1 VNAFRHANKV
11 DSEKEVYILFEGERL
26 EPNTAVEDA
35 EIADLDSLD
44 TYVK

>member
-1 VNAFRHANKV
+1 M
-11 DSEKEVYILFEGERL
+11 FEGERL
-26 EPNTAVEDA
+26 EPITAIEDA